1 MKRFLIILSILFTV
15 LLTIFAC
22 KKVNLLA
29 PTYIPE
35 ETKLSS
41 QAIRK
46 KKIKGIMTNFT
57 GIFLPL

>member
-35 ETKLSS
+35 ETKFRVPANNQTIL
-41 QAIRK
+41 QK
-46 KKIKGIMTNFT
+46 
-57 GIFLPL
+57 